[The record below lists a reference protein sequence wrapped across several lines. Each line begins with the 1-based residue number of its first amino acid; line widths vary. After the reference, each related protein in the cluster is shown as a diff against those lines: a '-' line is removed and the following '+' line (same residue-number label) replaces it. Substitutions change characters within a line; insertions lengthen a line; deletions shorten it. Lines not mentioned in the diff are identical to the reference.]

1 MNYGNGNYIDKELK
15 SSLFSRSLVVLKLGD
30 RGIWFAT
37 GAACS
42 GGCEGGNCSNHIVL
56 NIVVWVGCAVP
67 YCCSSWVVVV
77 CSCLVYSVVRS
88 TVVTVSANIVPCASL
103 ALSVCHTQ
111 NISALI
117 AHNHIFLSKLKRI
130 NNNRPWIKVVKECKE
145 YDDDGDDEWDF
156 WK

>member
-1 MNYGNGNYIDKELK
+1 MSNYNDKVNKPCIL
-15 SSLFSRSLVVLKLGD
+15 SPSFVVLLLGD

-37 GAACS
+37 GAACCGS
-42 GGCEGGNCSNHIVL
+42 CEGGNFSNHIFFH
-56 NIVVWVGCAVP
+56 IVVWVGSTVP
-67 YCCSSWVVVV
+67 YCCSSWIVVVS
-77 CSCLVYSVVRS
+77 SCLEYSVVRS